1 MLLVSLQQN
10 PTCTSAETFSGALEA
25 FIGSSKWQFSV
36 IAGSDVEVYQF
47 SRITFLDKFPIQYL
61 EMWNIVCLE
70 DHVLLQNQFQSALRC
85 SLKSG
90 WAPTDIHSLIQ
101 CDALS
106 DNRNDVALKALKGLL
121 NDKIERLISRRK
133 RSQTTFS

>member
-1 MLLVSLQQN
+1 MLLVSLQYN
-10 PTCTSAETFSGALEA
+10 STCTSAETFSGALEA
-25 FIGSSKWQFSV
+25 FIGSSRWQFSV

-47 SRITFLDKFPIQYL
+47 SRITFLDKFPIQHL

-101 CDALS
+101 CDVLS
-106 DNRNDVALKALKGLL
+106 DNRNAVALKAVKGLL
-121 NDKIERLISRRK
+121 KDRIVHLISRRRK
-133 RSQTTFS
+133 SQTTCS